1 MSKPSNIKMIST
13 LFLVSFVLFLN
24 SPHICQSAEITQEEY
39 VPFVGYVQKDDH
51 LHSEAILATDFIDT
65 ECANY
70 CSLRKED
77 LFR

>member
-1 MSKPSNIKMIST
+1 MIST

-39 VPFVGYVQKDDH
+39 VPFIGYVQKDDH

-70 CSLRKED
+70 CSLRKEE